1 MQENLDDSPLDYL
14 QSSETI
20 DQDPLILALPA
31 QNIPVSGLSSI
42 LRSIQA
48 TVRTVIDDQKSNT
61 TLRLIIKDTQVQ
73 EKLEFHLAFIP
84 LTKTNDAGYVAQVVF
99 ENFFESLII
108 TARKSS
114 QRTLFGEKVMRSNR
128 SGTDISSILF
138 ERMYEMINEL
148 SRFKNITLS
157 YKSKSLSFNRG
168 IVDISDKQFGEL
180 NP

>member
-1 MQENLDDSPLDYL
+1 MSEIQENLDDAPLDYL

-48 TVRTVIDDQKSNT
+48 TVRTVIDDQKSNIP
-61 TLRLIIKDTQVQ
+61 LRLIIKDTQVQ

-84 LTKTNDAGYVAQVVF
+84 LTKTDNAGYAAEVVF

-108 TARKSS
+108 EARKSS

-128 SGTDISSILF
+128 LATDVSSIQF
-138 ERMYEMINEL
+138 ERIHEMINEL

-157 YKSKSLSFNRG
+157 YRSKSLSFNHSMVE
-168 IVDISDKQFGEL
+168 ILD
-180 NP
+180 

>member
-1 MQENLDDSPLDYL
+1 MQENLDNSPLDYL

-61 TLRLIIKDTQVQ
+61 TLRLIIKDAQVQ
-73 EKLEFHLAFIP
+73 EKLEFRLAFIP
-84 LTKTNDAGYVAQVVF
+84 LTKTNDSGYAAEVVF
-99 ENFFESLII
+99 EHFFESLII
-108 TARKSS
+108 AARKSS

-128 SGTDISSILF
+128 SVTDVSSILL
-138 ERMYEMINEL
+138 ERIHEMINEL

-157 YKSKSLSFNRG
+157 YRSKSLSFNHG
-168 IVDISDKQFGEL
+168 MVKILD
-180 NP
+180 